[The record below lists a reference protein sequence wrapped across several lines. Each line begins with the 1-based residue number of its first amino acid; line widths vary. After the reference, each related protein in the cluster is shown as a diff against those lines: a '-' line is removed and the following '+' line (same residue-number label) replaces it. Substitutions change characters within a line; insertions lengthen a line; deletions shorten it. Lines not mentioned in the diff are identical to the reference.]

1 MEQLEMLWLYQQA
14 DMEVERFERKM
25 RQNPNRQQL
34 LKHRDFILEQQN
46 IVKKVEADVAMM
58 SDRLEALSDEVKR
71 LLASVKALSEQLE
84 NNPPQDVDETRKQLD
99 AAQKLAETISRYEG
113 EILKLRKDSE
123 ARDKQQH
130 DARLRAAKARQEYD
144 KIKPEYDKEYK
155 EQNAELETLRA
166 KANEAAKGIEA
177 SYMEKYKTIKKHSL
191 PPMTRLSGDRCGG
204 CNMSLPAAVLS
215 QIRTGAAAVE
225 CENCGRIIL
234 IEK

>member
-1 MEQLEMLWLYQQA
+1 MEQLEMLWLYQQV

-34 LKHRDFILEQQN
+34 LKHRDFIMEQQN

-58 SDRLEALSDEVKR
+58 SDRVEALSDEVKR
-71 LLASVKALSEQLE
+71 LLASVKALSEQFE
-84 NNPPQDVDETRKQLD
+84 NNPPQDVEETRKQLES
-99 AAQKLAETISRYEG
+99 AQKLAETIARYEG
-113 EILKLRKDSE
+113 EIQKLRKDSE

-130 DARLRAAKARQEYD
+130 DARLRAAKARQEYE
-144 KIKPEYDKEYK
+144 KIKPIYDKEYK
-155 EQNAELETLRA
+155 EQSTELEKLRVQ
-166 KANEAAKGIEA
+166 ANEAAKGIDEA
-177 SYMEKYKTIKKHSL
+177 YLEKYKAIKKHVF
-191 PPMTRLSGDRCGG
+191 PPMTRLSGDLCGG

-215 QIRTGAAAVE
+215 QIHTGAATVE